1 MAIIERVKKKM
12 SKLDL
17 CPPALIDVLGF
28 SKEFE

>member
-1 MAIIERVKKKM
+1 MAIIERVKKKK

-17 CPPALIDVLGF
+17 CPLIDVLGF